1 MRRLTNLRSV
11 SAIALTA
18 ALMWEA
24 PAMAQTPPTAGNST
38 TGATQP
44 TDQSTVPGVSATPAG
59 QQPGDTDNGYQIRDI
74 VVTAQRREE
83 SLSRVGISVIAV
95 GADQL
100 QSRGVANPADLVKL
114 VPGFQ
119 ASTTYGGNPVYT
131 LRGVG
136 FNTRNASSTAPVG
149 IYMDEAAVAYPYMS
163 LGLVYDL
170 ERVEVLKGPQGTLY
184 GRNATGGLINYVA
197 AKPTSEPQSG
207 VGMEVG
213 SYGTVNANGFISGPV
228 NEFVRARVAF
238 NFLNRTEGYQ
248 HSITRDEELGK
259 LYQKAGRVTLDFGA
273 IGSPFS
279 ATLTGNIWERTGDT
293 LATQATFYV
302 PDIPG
307 SPLAAFA
314 SPLARAS
321 IQANPTRNRDVDWYS
336 RGRQSQSDIGIL
348 HPGPL
353 TDSLFYSGSAK
364 LSYDFSS
371 AVRVQSLTTYQHLRQ
386 RDVSDAGGVQ
396 IDTLEIDARNTISSF
411 AQELRLI
418 GDGERFKWSIGGYYA
433 DDRVDT
439 TEFAYNDE
447 NATIRRF
454 RAISLSLPSTF
465 TPAQRLRS
473 FGNFRDVARTDSNVY
488 AGFANAEYKVSDLLK
503 VTLGGR
509 YTKDTTDFSG
519 CTYETNGGSLA
530 FINTIYPLFGV
541 TAKLNANECYTL
553 TRNSST
559 FLRTPVRQSID
570 QKNFAW
576 RANVDLTPSDT
587 TLFYASVSRGYKS
600 GGFPVLAASN
610 IAQFDPI
617 LQEKLT
623 SYEVGTKLGL
633 FDRRVQ
639 LNLAGFYYD
648 YKNKQVYGRVLDVIF
663 GTLSRIRNVPR
674 SREFGIEGDLTARV
688 TPTLTARLAG
698 TYLDSK
704 ILEFSDFTEL
714 GVVANIRNQ
723 PFTYTPKFQGA
734 AGLAYD
740 GPVSSEINFIADG
753 NVSYQTKSQAD
764 SAGIPQFAIK
774 GYELVDG
781 SIGIRSQDNS
791 WRVQLFAK
799 NLLDKYYWVG
809 VASGTETVFRFPGMP
824 REIGVRTAFRF

>member
-1 MRRLTNLRSV
+1 MMRPNSLQPV
-11 SAIALTA
+11 SAMALA
-18 ALMWEA
+18 V
-24 PAMAQTPPTAGNST
+24 AMAWSSTAVAQTVPDAGNST
-38 TGATQP
+38 TGATRP
-44 TDQSTVPGVSATPAG
+44 TDQSTVPATAATPAG
-59 QQPGDTDNGYQIRDI
+59 QQAADDETGTQVGDII
-74 VVTAQRREE
+74 VTAQRREE
-83 SLSRVGISVIAV
+83 SLSRVGISVVAV

-100 QSRGVANPADLVKL
+100 QSRGVSNPADLVKL

-149 IYMDEAAVAYPYMS
+149 IYMDETAVAYPYMS

-184 GRNATGGLINYVA
+184 GRNATGGLINYVE
-197 AKPTSEPQSG
+197 AKPTSELHSG
-207 VGMEVG
+207 VGFEAG
-213 SYGTVNANGFISGPV
+213 SYGTLNANAYVSGPI
-228 NEFVRARVAF
+228 NDFVRARVAV

-259 LYQKAGRVTLDFGA
+259 LYQKAGRLILDFGA
-273 IGSPFS
+273 DGGPFS
-279 ATLTGNIWERTGDT
+279 ATLTGNLWQRDGDT
-293 LATQATFYV
+293 TATQAIYYV
-302 PDIPG
+302 PDMPG
-307 SPLAAFA
+307 NVLAAFA
-314 SPLARAS
+314 NPLARAS
-321 IQANPTRNRDVDWYS
+321 IQPNPTRNRDVDWYS
-336 RGRQSQSDIGIL
+336 VGKQAQAGVGIF

-353 TDSLFYSGSAK
+353 TDSFFYSGAAK
-364 LSYDFSS
+364 LGYAFSPT
-371 AVRVQSLTTYQHLRQ
+371 VRLQSLTSYQHLRQ

-396 IDTLEIDARNTISSF
+396 TDTLEIEARNTIKSF

-418 GDGERFKWSIGGYYA
+418 GESDRFNWSIGGYYA
-433 DDRVDT
+433 DDSIDT
-439 TEFAYNDE
+439 TEFAYNTE
-447 NATIRRF
+447 NATIVRF
-454 RAISLSLPSTF
+454 RAVSQVLPSAYTA
-465 TPAQRLRS
+465 AQRATS
-473 FGNFRDVARTDSNVY
+473 FGNFRDVARTDTNVY

-503 VTLGGR
+503 FTLGGR
-509 YTKDTTDFSG
+509 YTKDKTSFSG

-553 TRNSST
+553 NRTST
-559 FLRTPVRQSID
+559 NFLRTPQLQKID

-576 RANVDLTPSDT
+576 RANVDVTPSPT
-587 TLFYASVSRGYKS
+587 TLLYASVSRGYKS

-633 FDRRVQ
+633 FNRSVQ

-674 SREFGIEGDLTARV
+674 SREIGVEGDLTWRV
-688 TPTLTARLAG
+688 TPAVTARLSG

-704 ILEFSDFTEL
+704 VLEFSDFTEL

-734 AGLAYD
+734 GGLAYD
-740 GPVSSEINFIADG
+740 GPVSSEINFIADA

-774 GYELVDG
+774 SYELVDG
-781 SIGIRSQDNS
+781 TIGVRSGDNS
-791 WRVQLFAK
+791 WRVQLYGK
-799 NLLDKYYWVG
+799 NLFDKYYWVG

-824 REIGVRTAFRF
+824 RELGVRAAFKF

>member
-1 MRRLTNLRSV
+1 MRQLMNLRSV
-11 SAIALTA
+11 SAMALA
-18 ALMWEA
+18 VALAWEA
-24 PAMAQTPPTAGNST
+24 PALAQPSQTGGNST
-38 TGATQP
+38 TGTTTP
-44 TDQSTVPGVSATPAG
+44 TDQSTVPGGAATPAG
-59 QQPGDTDNGYQIRDI
+59 QQATEADSDYQIKDI

-95 GADQL
+95 GAEQL
-100 QSRGVANPADLVKL
+100 QSRGVTSPADLVKL

-184 GRNATGGLINYVA
+184 GRNATGGLINYVQ
-197 AKPTSEPQSG
+197 AKPTDTYQSG

-213 SYGTVNANGFISGPV
+213 SYGTVNANAFISGPI
-228 NEFVRARVAF
+228 NDFVRARVAF
-238 NFLNRTEGYQ
+238 NFLNRTQGFQ
-248 HSITRDEELGK
+248 HSITRDESLGK

-273 IGSPFS
+273 SGSPFS

-293 LATQATFYV
+293 LATQAIANIA
-302 PDIPG
+302 DLPG
-307 SPLAAFA
+307 NALAAF
-314 SPLARAS
+314 SNPLVRAS

-336 RGRQSQSDIGIL
+336 VGRQTQADVGIT

-353 TDSLFYSGSAK
+353 TDSLFYSGTAK
-364 LSYDFSS
+364 LGYEFSPT
-371 AVRVQSLTTYQHLRQ
+371 VRLQSLTSYQHLRQ
-386 RDVSDAGGVQ
+386 RDVSDASGVQ
-396 IDTLEIDARNTISSF
+396 VGSLEIETRNTIESF

-433 DDRVDT
+433 DDRIDT
-439 TEFAYNDE
+439 FELGYTDE

-454 RAISLSLPSTF
+454 RAISQSLPSTY
-465 TPAQRLRS
+465 TAAQRARS
-473 FGNFRDVARTDSNVY
+473 FGNFRDLARTDSNVY

-503 VTLGGR
+503 FTLGGR
-509 YTKDTTDFSG
+509 YTKDTTDFAG

-541 TAKLNANECYTL
+541 TARLNTNECYTL

-559 FLRTPVRQSID
+559 FLRTPVQQKID

-576 RANVDLTPSDT
+576 RGNVDVTPNDT
-587 TLFYASVSRGYKS
+587 TLLYASVSRGYKS

-617 LQEKLT
+617 QQEKLT
-623 SYEVGTKLGL
+623 SYEIGTKLGL
-633 FDRRVQ
+633 LDRRVQ
-639 LNLAGFYYD
+639 LNLAAFYYD
-648 YKNKQVYGRVLDVIF
+648 YKNRQVYGRVLDIIF

-704 ILEFSDFTEL
+704 VLEFSDFTEL

-723 PFTYTPKFQGA
+723 PFTYTPKFQGT

-740 GPVSSEINFIADG
+740 GPVSDGINFIADG
-753 NVSYQTKSQAD
+753 NISYQTKSQSD
-764 SAGIPQFAIK
+764 SAGIPLFAIK

-781 SIGIRSQDNS
+781 SIGVRSEDNS

-799 NLLDKYYWVG
+799 NLFDKYYWVG

-824 REIGVRTAFRF
+824 RELGVRAAFKF